1 MKNKIN
7 SLANAVDNYNLS
19 VDAWNCCPPAK
30 NERYKAIKESQQQKF
45 ETLLK
50 RAGGGHA

>member
-1 MKNKIN
+1 MNDLTH
-7 SLANAVDNYNLS
+7 LANAVDNYNTAD
-19 VDAWNCCPPAK
+19 DAWNCCPPAK

-50 RAGGGHA
+50 RLGGGHE